1 MLNEWVLQHVPGSV
15 GDQSSLRHRV
25 FVRSVVRIG
34 FFAGLQDSLTLLRT
48 QQLKQLREVVRLKR
62 LPYFLD
68 LAESV
73 RLDFLFNRIF
83 RGVLQQ
89 GVTRI
94 EFEVAG
100 DVTKAD
106 DNRTAKGVCLTISHE
121 RSNRPQH
128 FSLVLG
134 LHAGSGQDDVR
145 IEMPGNFIR
154 HDLECALRLG
164 LVERQTKLIEAMRA
178 DLPALDPAL
187 RLFDQHRF
195 FLFSQR
201 KVLLLFRSFD
211 DPLRMQSLRLPG
223 EKFGLVLV
231 LEFPEQRLRDPSPA
245 IVGAK
250 FMVIDHHDA
259 AIWFLDENL
268 ARGHQDSEVGDGG
281 LRREAKSFRKLLFE
295 GTLDRVELTVLGAA
309 ASSHQAVANAI
320 NLDSGQR
327 LLDHGPVSYTHLR
340 AHETV
345 LDLVCR

>member
-73 RLDFLFNRIF
+73 RLDFQFNRIF

-106 DNRTAKGVCLTISHE
+106 DYWATEGVCLTISHE

-134 LHAGSGQDDVR
+134 LHARSGQEDVSL
-145 IEMPGNFIR
+145 EMLRDLIR

-164 LVERQTKLIEAMRA
+164 LVERQTKLIKAMRP
-178 DLPALDPAL
+178 DSPALNPAL

-201 KVLLLFRSFD
+201 KFMLLFRSFG
-211 DPLRMQSLRLPG
+211 DPLREQPLRLPG
-223 EKFGLVLV
+223 
-231 LEFPEQRLRDPSPA
+231 
-245 IVGAK
+245 
-250 FMVIDHHDA
+250 
-259 AIWFLDENL
+259 
-268 ARGHQDSEVGDGG
+268 
-281 LRREAKSFRKLLFE
+281 
-295 GTLDRVELTVLGAA
+295 
-309 ASSHQAVANAI
+309 
-320 NLDSGQR
+320 
-327 LLDHGPVSYTHLR
+327 
-340 AHETV
+340 
-345 LDLVCR
+345 

>member
-73 RLDFLFNRIF
+73 RLDFQFNRIF

-106 DNRTAKGVCLTISHE
+106 DHWTTEGVCLTISHE

-134 LHAGSGQDDVR
+134 LHARSGQDDVR
-145 IEMPGNFIR
+145 IEMLRDFIR
-154 HDLECALRLG
+154 HDLECALGLG
-164 LVERQTKLIEAMRA
+164 LVERQAKLIKAMRS
-178 DLPALDPAL
+178 DLSAMNPAL
-187 RLFDQHRF
+187 RLFNQRR
-195 FLFSQR
+195 LLVLGQR
-201 KVLLLFRSFD
+201 KVLLLFRSLV
-211 DPLRMQSLRLPG
+211 DPLSNKSLRLPG
-223 EKFGLVLV
+223 
-231 LEFPEQRLRDPSPA
+231 
-245 IVGAK
+245 
-250 FMVIDHHDA
+250 
-259 AIWFLDENL
+259 
-268 ARGHQDSEVGDGG
+268 
-281 LRREAKSFRKLLFE
+281 
-295 GTLDRVELTVLGAA
+295 
-309 ASSHQAVANAI
+309 
-320 NLDSGQR
+320 
-327 LLDHGPVSYTHLR
+327 
-340 AHETV
+340 
-345 LDLVCR
+345 